1 MVLDREKNRALVV
14 RPSQDIRSP
23 WTPPEPWM
31 RNSLKK
37 SNRPCRPSPSRLRP
51 PVVVPSVT
59 TRSLPPSY
67 SNFAFPLSL
76 PRCTSSATS
85 PRMVTVPCRESVPT
99 GMCTTSPRERADTW
113 ARRPE
118 SLKRVS
124 ASVLARAC
132 GLAVPSGRT
141 AAIRAATFTTSA
153 LLGSP
158 MPVTMCEPESTPDSV
173 TVRGGCSGTRL
184 SVLDEE
190 GTTTG
195 STFGDASS
203 ISLLDGTFGSSSI
216 SLLDGTFGSSSISLL
231 DGTFG
236 SSSISLLDGTFGSS
250 SSLTAGFDGRVPE
263 PSPFVSPFFAASA
276 SSISLICRLISRRS
290 GSSVSRLPC
299 TGFSRTVLLPAPSVS
314 STVVGALA
322 LPAAFVRIR
331 CSSSSV
337 SSSSASRR
345 SRSRS
350 CSSSA
355 SRLTRSRSVCSC
367 RCRSS
372 RACSCRRSAAATVE

>member
-1 MVLDREKNRALVV
+1 MVLDREKNRARVV

-23 WTPPEPWM
+23 WTPPEPWT

-67 SNFAFPLSL
+67 SNFALAFSL
-76 PRCTSSATS
+76 DRCTSSATS
-85 PRMVTVPCRESVPT
+85 PRMVTVPCRASVPT

-173 TVRGGCSGTRL
+173 TVRGGSSGARS
-184 SVLDEE
+184 SVLDEDDA
-190 GTTTG
+190 TTG
-195 STFGDASS
+195 SILGGGAASS
-203 ISLLDGTFGSSSI
+203 SLSGSAGSSSI
-216 SLLDGTFGSSSISLL
+216 SLLDGTFGA
-231 DGTFG
+231 
-236 SSSISLLDGTFGSS
+236 S
-250 SSLTAGFDGRVPE
+250 SSLSAGFDGRLPE
-263 PSPFVSPFFAASA
+263 LSPCVAAFSAAFFAASA
-276 SSISLICRLISRRS
+276 SSISLIRRLISGRS
-290 GSSVSRLPC
+290 ASSASFLPR
-299 TGFSRTVLLPAPSVS
+299 TGFSRAGLLPAPSLS

-322 LPAAFVRIR
+322 LPAAFLRIR

-350 CSSSA
+350 CSSSLA
-355 SRLTRSRSVCSC
+355 RLTGSRSRSSSVCS
-367 RCRSS
+367 RRSRSS
-372 RACSCRRSAAATVE
+372 RSCSCRRSAAATVE